1 MIKARFAEVEV
12 VKAGN
17 RAVLSYIRVQFCI
30 ARQKWPFAWFY
41 IQCFSQVTLILSRLG
56 DILSV
61 CHACNKTSEH
71 ELFTRYKT
79 VQIPLLSY
87 CTL

>member
-30 ARQKWPFAWFY
+30 A
-41 IQCFSQVTLILSRLG
+41 
-56 DILSV
+56 
-61 CHACNKTSEH
+61 
-71 ELFTRYKT
+71 
-79 VQIPLLSY
+79 
-87 CTL
+87 